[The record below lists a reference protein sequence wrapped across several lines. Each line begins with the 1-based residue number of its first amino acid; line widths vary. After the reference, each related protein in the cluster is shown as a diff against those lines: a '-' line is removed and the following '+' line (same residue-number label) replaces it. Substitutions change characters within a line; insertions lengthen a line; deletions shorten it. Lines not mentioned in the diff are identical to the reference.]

1 MPENIQTAPWV
12 SFCISTYKRPSFL
25 RQQLTD
31 LLAQTDPGFHIVIS
45 DNDPEGSAADIASS
59 FNDTRI
65 KYFKNDENLGMIRSF
80 NKSIERA
87 VTEYIVMVTD
97 DDPVEKNFLE
107 DFHKLINGF
116 PGYSLYGGF
125 IRYEKMAGD
134 IEILEK
140 EEFLREILDP
150 ARTITIFWSGC
161 VLRRSVVVEIGKLP
175 LYDGVHLTDHAMLAM
190 TGSIGGG
197 VVVNRM
203 YSHMTFH
210 ENNFSKTRFDLYV
223 QATKGF
229 YETMINFIKEKN
241 KPASDKKVIVRHL
254 DKWFISNTF
263 NLKKYYTL
271 KKDPEMLKKI
281 SEFSE
286 AIIAY
291 PFMKATRVK
300 YRLKNFVFYFKD
312 KFHLLK

>member
-1 MPENIQTAPWV
+1 MPENVQTAPWV

-59 FNDTRI
+59 FNDARI

-97 DDPVEKNFLE
+97 DDPVENNFLE
-107 DFHKLINGF
+107 HFHKLINGF

-134 IEILEK
+134 IETIGE

-150 ARTITIFWSGC
+150 AKTITIFWSGC
-161 VLRRSVVVEIGKLP
+161 VLRRSVVLEIGKLP

-190 TGSIGGG
+190 TGSIAGG
-197 VVVNRM
+197 VVVNSM

-210 ENNFSKTRFDLYV
+210 ENNFSKTRLDLYV
-223 QATKGF
+223 HAAKGF
-229 YETMINFIKEKN
+229 YETMTNFIKERN
-241 KPASDKKVIVRHL
+241 KPASDKRIIVKHL
-254 DKWFISNTF
+254 DKWFISNSF

-271 KKDPEMLKKI
+271 KKDTDMLKKI
-281 SEFSE
+281 DEFSE

-291 PFMKATRVK
+291 PFMRTTRIK
-300 YRLKNFVFYFKD
+300 YRLKNFIFYFKD